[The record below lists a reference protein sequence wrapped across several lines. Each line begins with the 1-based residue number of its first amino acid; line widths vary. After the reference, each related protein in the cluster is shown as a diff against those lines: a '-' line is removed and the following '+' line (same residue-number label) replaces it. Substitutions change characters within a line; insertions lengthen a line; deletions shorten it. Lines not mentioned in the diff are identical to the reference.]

1 MSPGLD
7 ETQQLRSSISLSIH
21 AVSEATNKLFT
32 SFENNSL
39 QFQAFKIQLPVEAN
53 KMQKIERFQCWVF
66 RTFSAGSFGL
76 SVQSLSHIF
85 FPVYYIIQYTMH
97 LRQDNCDMIVPTHCV
112 DQIERYVNFEHIVLL
127 NPKILCFLRLFCIFV
142 KIIGI
147 LQCISCSFAKTIWW
161 KK

>member
-7 ETQQLRSSISLSIH
+7 ETQQLRSSLSLSLYTL
-21 AVSEATNKLFT
+21 SLKLQINCSPLLKT
-32 SFENNSL
+32 TVCSFKLSK
-39 QFQAFKIQLPVEAN
+39 FSYQL
-53 KMQKIERFQCWVF
+53 KRIKCRILRD
-66 RTFSAGSFGL
+66 FSVGSFGL
-76 SVQSLSHIF
+76 PVQSLSHIF